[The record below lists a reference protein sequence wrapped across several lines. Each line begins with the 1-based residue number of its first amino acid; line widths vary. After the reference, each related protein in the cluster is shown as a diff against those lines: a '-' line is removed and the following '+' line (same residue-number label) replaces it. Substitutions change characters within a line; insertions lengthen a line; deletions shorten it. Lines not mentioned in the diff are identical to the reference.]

1 MPLPPPPR
9 PVSMR
14 AAHYLSKENPL
25 SLSDCPDIELA
36 IIILADGFRPDVLSR
51 LAASGEIP
59 NIAKYF
65 FHEGHSYEGVT
76 VLPSVS
82 NVAYIPMLTGQYPG
96 TADVPGLRWVEKS
109 RFTRGK
115 LFLRGHRSYIAPG
128 HLKMDGD
135 LSEDLDTLFELTP
148 DSAGVRCDIRRGLS
162 NGSRASGQLEF
173 MPKMVLAHYLRRGDF
188 VDRAVVSRALSWL
201 HKTHDRKPRF
211 MFLPLVDVDKVSHSY
226 GPEHVRTLEAYR
238 GIDSLIGKLVGQL
251 RQQGLW
257 KRTHLMITSDHGHTE
272 TKQHLDMSA
281 LVSELGYSVFEYP
294 NVYRRSADA
303 AVMVSGNSFGNIYLS
318 SGGKWEA
325 PLSSDELENEHG
337 KVLSAL
343 YQREEV
349 EWYAY
354 RDGNAGV
361 KIVSACGEALLNTDD
376 GHYTY
381 AFNGADPLQ
390 LGLRHNGVKRAD
402 SLKMTAEAPFPDAL
416 EQLRYLFQSDRTG
429 DIIVTAKPGYD
440 LRGWREFPEHR
451 SSHGALCREHM
462 AVPILSNIPL
472 SAVSDG
478 MARTVDLFP
487 TVVEGLGLSP
497 TRPHFGR
504 SLL

>member
-1 MPLPPPPR
+1 MTD
-9 PVSMR
+9 
-14 AAHYLSKENPL
+14 Y
-25 SLSDCPDIELA
+25 PDIDLA

-51 LAASGEIP
+51 LAACGEIP
-59 NIAKYF
+59 NIAESFY
-65 FHEGHSYEGVT
+65 HEGYSYEGVT

-82 NVAYIPMLTGQYPG
+82 NIAYIPMLTGQYPG

-115 LFLRGHRSYIAPG
+115 LFLGGHRSYIAPS
-128 HLKMDGD
+128 HMKMDGD
-135 LSEDLDTLFELTP
+135 LSEGLETLFELTP
-148 DSAGVRCDIRRGLS
+148 DSLGVRCDVRRGLK
-162 NGSRASGQLEF
+162 NGNKTAGQLVF
-173 MPKMVLAHYLRRGDF
+173 MPHMLFAHLWGRGDF
-188 VDRAVVSRALSWL
+188 VDRAVMSQALSWL
-201 HKTHDRKPRF
+201 HKTHGRKPRF
-211 MFLPLVDVDKVSHSY
+211 IFMPLVDVDKVSHRY
-226 GPEHVRTLEAYR
+226 GPEHSRTLEAYKR
-238 GIDSLIGKLVGQL
+238 IDSLIGNLVTLLKKQC
-251 RQQGLW
+251 LW

-281 LVSELGYSVFEYP
+281 MVSELGYSVFEHP

-318 SGGKWEA
+318 SDGKWEA
-325 PLSSDELENEHG
+325 PLHSDELEKEHG
-337 KVLSAL
+337 KVLQAL
-343 YQREEV
+343 SEREEV
-349 EWYAY
+349 EWFAY
-354 RDGNAGV
+354 REGDAGV
-361 KIVSACGEALLNTDD
+361 KIVSEGGEALLKTDD

-390 LGLRHNGVKRAD
+390 LGLRHNQIKRAD
-402 SLKMTAEAPFPDAL
+402 SLKKTEETPFPDAL

-472 SAVSDG
+472 TAYSDG
-478 MARTVDLFP
+478 LARTVDLFP
-487 TVVEGLGLSP
+487 TVVEGLGLAP

>member
-1 MPLPPPPR
+1 M
-9 PVSMR
+9 
-14 AAHYLSKENPL
+14 
-25 SLSDCPDIELA
+25 
-36 IIILADGFRPDVLSR
+36 SR
-51 LAASGEIP
+51 LASAGELP
-59 NIAKYF
+59 NIAQSF
-65 FHEGHSYEGVT
+65 IHEGYSYEGVT

-109 RFTRGK
+109 SFTRGK

-135 LSEDLDTLFELTP
+135 LSDDLETLFELTP
-148 DSAGVRCDIRRGLS
+148 DSVGVRCDVRRGLS
-162 NGSRASGQLEF
+162 NGSKAAGQLAF
-173 MPKMVLAHYLRRGDF
+173 MPQMFLAHYLRRGGF
-188 VDRAVVSRALSWL
+188 VDRAVMAQALSWL

-211 MFLPLVDVDKVSHSY
+211 AFLPLVDVDKVSHRY
-226 GPEHVRTLEAYR
+226 GPEHVRTLRAYR
-238 GIDSLIGKLVGQL
+238 GLDLLIGKLVTEL
-251 RQQGLW
+251 KQQRLW
-257 KRTHLMITSDHGHTE
+257 ERTHLMITSDHGHTE
-272 TKQHLDMSA
+272 TRQHLDMSA

-325 PLSSDELENEHG
+325 PLTSDELENEHG
-337 KVLSAL
+337 KVLRAL
-343 YQREEV
+343 ERREEV
-349 EWYAY
+349 EWFAY
-354 RDGNAGV
+354 RGTGTEV
-361 KIVSACGEALLNTDD
+361 KVVSACGEAVLDLDD

-390 LGLRHNGVKRAD
+390 LGLRHNRIRYAD
-402 SLKMTAEAPFPDAL
+402 ALKKTAESQFPDAL

-462 AVPILSNIPL
+462 AVPILSNVPL
-472 SAVSDG
+472 SAFSDG

-487 TVVEGLGLSP
+487 TVVEGLGLTP
-497 TRPHFGR
+497 TRPHFGQ